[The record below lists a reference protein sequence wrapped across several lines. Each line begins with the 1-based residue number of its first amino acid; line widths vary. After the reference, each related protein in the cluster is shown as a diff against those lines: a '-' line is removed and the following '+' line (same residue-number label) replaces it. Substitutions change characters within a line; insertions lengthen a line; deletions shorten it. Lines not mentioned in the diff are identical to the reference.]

1 MKNVVKV
8 IIFLIYTIT
17 IFFIKSYEVLAFI
30 LFFQI
35 LLMII
40 MRISIK
46 EAIRNIVTLLPFIVF
61 TVVIDIWIMSVVEAI
76 LIGARLIM
84 VCNVTYIFGKTITA
98 SEIAKSIEYLLFP
111 LKWFRV
117 NTKNIA
123 IIVSIAIT
131 FIPIIK
137 QEWENI
143 KYALVAKGF
152 DIRFFNKIRHID
164 YMLGPLFLSLLKRID
179 DIEYSLKAKGYIE
192 E

>member
-30 LFFQI
+30 LFLQI

-40 MRISIK
+40 MKISIK
-46 EAIRNIVTLLPFIVF
+46 EAIRNIVTLLPFILF

-76 LIGARLIM
+76 LIGVRLIM
-84 VCNVTYIFGKTITA
+84 VCNVTYLFGKTITA
-98 SEIAKSIEYLLFP
+98 SEIAKSIECLLFP
-111 LKWFRV
+111 FKWFKV

-123 IIVSIAIT
+123 IIISIAIT

-152 DIRFFNKIRHID
+152 DTRFFNKVKHID
-164 YMLGPLFLSLLKRID
+164 YLLGPLFLSLLKRVD
-179 DIEYSLKAKGYIE
+179 DIEYSLRAKGYIE